1 MLVEPVEQR
10 FEIVIDHRRYDTKR
24 HVRDDL
30 LLEDTTHFSADLLAH
45 TPERRQY
52 NLAVKQYHIRLLL
65 GRKLVDLVA

>member
-10 FEIVIDHRRYDTKR
+10 FEIEIDHRRYDTER

-45 TPERRQY
+45 LPERRQY
-52 NLAVKQYHIRLLL
+52 NPAFEEYHIRLLL
-65 GRKLVDLVA
+65 RRKLVDLVA